1 MKFLMKTG
9 FLFIIIGLIIMSI
22 IKGISISAELYL
34 FTLKLVLVLIALG
47 GAFIFINKLYLKVF
61 KKDFAN
67 N

>member
-1 MKFLMKTG
+1 MNFLMKTG

-47 GAFIFINKLYLKVF
+47 GALIFINKLYLKVF